1 MCTQPRRNRVGSHCL
16 RCHKQ
21 TDDGNNTA
29 LRFCFFGGA
38 PSALSSSDATIP
50 FMSSRTLCSLC
61 SMLFDFKLSCSLYTG
76 CKNAAAKWYHVSL
89 AQHFRPQTM
98 QDLDKAAISL
108 GSLVCIVFPLS
119 ASWFSAHVTSVS
131 PDEEFLD
138 FRPQISTSD
147 ISNCVM
153 YP

>member
-1 MCTQPRRNRVGSHCL
+1 ML
-16 RCHKQ
+16 
-21 TDDGNNTA
+21 
-29 LRFCFFGGA
+29 LFFFGGA

-108 GSLVCIVFPLS
+108 GSLVCIVFPVS